1 VTSPQPHQVDP
12 QRIINRLAER
22 LAEAELRAAQYAA
35 LADQLLDEARQRGD
49 GQASVTPPA
58 AAP

>member
-1 VTSPQPHQVDP
+1 VTDPQQHSLDP
-12 QRIINRLAER
+12 QRVINRLAER

-35 LADQLLDEARQRGD
+35 LADQLLDEAQQREA
-49 GQASVTPPA
+49 GQAGVTPPA